1 MDLEKLDKIVMTEF
15 KTNLLP
21 RIILSLFII
30 LFAKILYGF
39 SNLNEIESLLP
50 LERFIPLIGLTLI
63 MPILEPELDYNVYQV
78 MKTRETSLVFIY
90 IVRLIIALVIYS
102 LFIVGTLYSMDRKG
116 SMINYNSY
124 FLQTLSIGLFLGSI
138 GFILIGVTQNKIYA
152 LLGSLSYYFINWF
165 MGYKKLGYFYLFRLS
180 RGLGPLNWLKFLLAA
195 IFIMI
200 GMTRYIR
207 RTS

>member
-21 RIILSLFII
+21 RIILSFFII

-39 SNLNEIESLLP
+39 NNLNEIESLLP

-63 MPILEPELDYNVYQV
+63 MPILDPELDYNVYQV
-78 MKTRETSLVFIY
+78 IKTRETSLIFVY
-90 IVRLIIALVIYS
+90 IIRLIMALVIYS
-102 LFIVGTLYSMDRKG
+102 LFIVGTLYSMDRNG

-124 FLQTLSIGLFLGSI
+124 FFQTLSIGLFLGSI
-138 GFILIGVTQNKIYA
+138 GFMLIGVTQNKVYA
-152 LLGSLSYYFINWF
+152 LLGSLSYYLINWF
-165 MGYKKLGYFYLFRLS
+165 VSYNKLGYLYLFRLS
-180 RGLGPLNWLKFLLAA
+180 RGLDPLNWLKFLLAA
-195 IFIMI
+195 IFIII
-200 GMTRYIR
+200 GTIRYIR

>member
-1 MDLEKLDKIVMTEF
+1 MVLEKLDKIVRTEL

-21 RIILSLFII
+21 QILLSFFIMLFT
-30 LFAKILYGF
+30 KILYGF

-78 MKTRETSLVFIY
+78 IKTRETSLVFVY
-90 IVRLIIALVIYS
+90 LVRLIIALVIYS
-102 LFIVGTLYSMDRKG
+102 LFIVGTLYFMDRKG
-116 SMINYNSY
+116 SMINYNLY

-165 MGYKKLGYFYLFRLS
+165 VSYKKLGCFYLFRLS
-180 RGLGPLNWLKFLLAA
+180 RGLAPLNWMKLVLAA
-195 IFIMI
+195 IFII
-200 GMTRYIR
+200 VGLIKYIR
-207 RTS
+207 RTL